1 MVLEQEMDKIK
12 QKLGKKMK
20 LKCMKYINGVNCIP
34 AHVYQKWVTENY
46 NSILF
51 GLVWF

>member
-20 LKCMKYINGVNCIP
+20 LKWRNRSESWGALNQTGSLGK
-34 AHVYQKWVTENY
+34 H
-46 NSILF
+46 
-51 GLVWF
+51 